1 MAFFTTPKGSAGYM
15 HVFSP
20 DEYKGQ
26 SKYKAQLTIT
36 EEAAAPLIEQIEEER
51 LELGKKAK
59 TALGNPYKKN
69 EDGTLT
75 FKFASQKPPKVVDSK
90 GHLINDEFRIGGGS
104 TIQVRGS
111 FKAYEGFG
119 GGVSAYLNEVR
130 IVKLV
135 ESSADWGTDD
145 EDEDDAYVASPS
157 SPKPS
162 NNLEGAEA
170 DQEED
175 EDVNF

>member
-1 MAFFTTPKGSAGYM
+1 MAFFTTPKGPSGYSNL
-15 HVFSP
+15 FTP
-20 DEYKGQ
+20 DVKFDPEG
-26 SKYKAQLTIT
+26 KYKTSIT
-36 EEAAAPLIEQIEEER
+36 LSEEAAKPLLEAVEEQR

-59 TALGNPYKKN
+59 TAKGNPFKVN
-69 EDGTLT
+69 EDGTYTFT
-75 FKFASQKPPKVVDSK
+75 FKSKKQPKVVDSK
-90 GHLINDEFRIGGGS
+90 GNLIRDEIRIGGGS
-104 TIQVRGS
+104 TIQVRGA
-111 FKAYEGFG
+111 FKEYEGFG

-130 IVKLV
+130 LVKLV

-145 EDEDDAYVASPS
+145 EEDEGYVASPS

-170 DQEED
+170 EQEED